1 VRALQYFFT
10 EAFASL
16 WRSRG
21 AAALAIATIAVGLFV
36 LGVFLVLN
44 ANLQRVVDRWSASAE
59 LSVFLA
65 DEATPEQLKAIDEM
79 AARSG
84 LAADRAYVS
93 KDEALE
99 RFRKDFP
106 DLASS
111 ASALG
116 SNPMPASFELRLR
129 PEAQDAPAAVD
140 GLVTA
145 LAGMPGVADV
155 RYDRDWLARLNT
167 VVRGARIAGAVI
179 VALLGIAAAM
189 TVANVV
195 RLAAAARRD
204 EIEIMQLVGAP
215 FAYVRGPF
223 LAEGILQGGIGA
235 VVALAALAAAYQ
247 FVRMRFVG
255 DLIFLSV
262 PFAGVL
268 LLGGMAVGCLGGYA
282 VARRVR

>member
-1 VRALQYFFT
+1 MRALQYFFT

-44 ANLQRVVDRWSASAE
+44 ANMQRVVDRWSESAE
-59 LSVFLA
+59 LSVFLG

-79 AARSG
+79 VARSG
-84 LAADRAYVS
+84 LTADRVYVS
-93 KDEALE
+93 RDEALE
-99 RFRKDFP
+99 RFSRDFP

-140 GLVTA
+140 GLGKA
-145 LAGMPGVADV
+145 LAGMPGVTDV

-179 VALLGIAAAM
+179 VTLLAIAAAM

-223 LAEGILQGGIGA
+223 LAEGVLQGGIGA
-235 VVALAALAAAYQ
+235 AVALAALAAAYQ
-247 FVRMRFVG
+247 FVRMRFAG
-255 DLIFLSV
+255 DLIFLSI
-262 PFAGVL
+262 PFVGVL

>member
-1 VRALQYFFT
+1 MRALQYFFT

-36 LGVFLVLN
+36 LGVFLLLN
-44 ANLQRVVDRWSASAE
+44 VNVQRVVDRWSESAE

-65 DEATPEQLKAIDEM
+65 DDATAEQLKGIDEM
-79 AARSG
+79 VARSG
-84 LAADRAYVS
+84 LAANRAYVS
-93 KDEALE
+93 KDEALQ
-99 RFRKDFP
+99 RFRTDFP
-106 DLASS
+106 DLAPTASS
-111 ASALG
+111 LT
-116 SNPMPASFELRLR
+116 SNPMPASFEVRLR
-129 PEAQDAPAAVD
+129 PDAQGAPAAVD

-145 LAGMPGVADV
+145 VAGMAGVTDV
-155 RYDRDWLARLNT
+155 RYDRDWLAKLNA

-223 LAEGILQGGIGA
+223 LAEGVLQGGIGA
-235 VVALAALAAAYQ
+235 AVALVALAAAYQ

-255 DLIFLSV
+255 ELTFLSI
-262 PFAGVL
+262 PFVGVL